1 MSRPFIVVGDR
12 LDHGGSVVTGSG
24 ETDVDGKAVA
34 RVGDRA
40 ICSKHGQ
47 TTIVSGDSRVLIDGN
62 PVARHGDK
70 TACGATLISS
80 QNLTFDD
87 AGGG

>member
-1 MSRPFIVVGDR
+1 MSRPFIVVGDS
-12 LDHGGSVVTGSG
+12 LDHGGSVVGGSS

-47 TTIVSGDSRVLIDGN
+47 TTIVSGDSGVVIDGS

-70 TACGATLISS
+70 TACGATLLSS
-80 QNLTFDD
+80 QSLALVDT
-87 AGGG
+87 GSG